1 MNARI
6 VAIADKTKAAWVRI
20 SASVSR
26 MKCAMARRVIDKSAW
41 ADFSLPKG

>member
-6 VAIADKTKAAWVRI
+6 VAIADKMKVAWVRI
-20 SASVSR
+20 SASVNR
-26 MKCAMARRVIDKSAW
+26 MKCAMARKVIDKSSW

>member
-6 VAIADKTKAAWVRI
+6 VAIADKMKVALVRI
-20 SASVSR
+20 SASVNR
-26 MKCAMARRVIDKSAW
+26 MKCAMARKVIDKSSW